1 MLKKN
6 NTAYIDLYDNFFLH
20 ILVIYSD
27 NFFLHILVSFF
38 LAGESSV
45 YKERTRWGPETDRLW
60 VRQRDPHDK
69 KSTDAL
75 LYPVLCG

>member
-1 MLKKN
+1 MLKKKEEE
-6 NTAYIDLYDNFFLH
+6 IPRLFFDSFTL
-20 ILVIYSD
+20 S
-27 NFFLHILVSFF
+27 FTFLCPF

-45 YKERTRWGPETDRLW
+45 YKERPRWGPETDRLW

-75 LYPVLCG
+75 LYPILCG

>member
-1 MLKKN
+1 MYVYVIETTKCKKKKKKYHVYSLIAS
-6 NTAYIDLYDNFFLH
+6 TFSFTFLCQ
-20 ILVIYSD
+20 
-27 NFFLHILVSFF
+27 F
-38 LAGESSV
+38 LARESSV
-45 YKERTRWGPETDRLW
+45 YKERPRWGPETDRLW